1 MKEWIRDMVGL
12 GMGFWLLGYLLS
24 LALFFSPFAS
34 SMGWILLA
42 VCTPVTIAITWWWFR
57 RRDLPLVYF
66 VKVGLAWTVIAI
78 VLDFLFIIILLQ
90 ATYYGPDVFVY
101 YALTFLIPVGVGYY
115 LSGRHGMEG
124 TPGKG

>member
-24 LALFFSPFAS
+24 LALFFSPFAR
-34 SMGWILLA
+34 SMGWILVA

-78 VLDFLFIIILLQ
+78 VLDFLFIVIVLQ
-90 ATYYGPDVFVY
+90 ATY
-101 YALTFLIPVGVGYY
+101 
-115 LSGRHGMEG
+115 
-124 TPGKG
+124 